1 MLLGEYQVSL
11 DDKGRLSVP
20 AVLRTSLRD
29 LHAPEDGTL
38 VVTRYFEHC
47 LVAYPRPVWRDI
59 EGQLNELPNDP
70 PSRAFLRQFCA
81 SATVCH
87 LDRHGRMLV
96 PAKLRQYAGLASE
109 ALVIGVI
116 RKLELWSP
124 ERWGTY
130 ETSADDQFDTNP
142 NLMGLRL

>member
-1 MLLGEYQVSL
+1 MLLGEYQLSL

-20 AVLRTSLRD
+20 AALRTSLRD
-29 LHAPEDGTL
+29 LYAPEDATL
-38 VVTRYFEHC
+38 VVTKYFEHC
-47 LVAYPRPVWRDI
+47 LVIYPQPVWREI
-59 EGQLNELPNDP
+59 ETQLLELPNDP

-87 LDRHGRMLV
+87 LDRQGRILV

-109 ALVIGVI
+109 ALVIGMM

-124 ERWGTY
+124 ERWDVY
-130 ETSADDQFDTNP
+130 EDSANAQFDTNP